1 MCIMDIVCLWDIYFS
16 LAIKKMNPLQN
27 RQGAPGYINS
37 LYSDLRTNI
46 TMLRS
51 RQGNRSE
58 PQAEKQGQRPLGGVR
73 RSTNGS
79 ATQFKVP
86 VVPVAVA
93 PPVPSRALVLLEE
106 KMGIMEGLIGE
117 QVRELGR
124 LRDELEISSIGTL
137 KIQISEDANVYEERT
152 ASTDAPVEV
161 LPAGTLLKVSYPFEE
176 NEEGIW
182 ASKQVVELTSSGLML
197 TGRYFLLAHRT
208 GPDSF
213 SPCVSIISK

>member
-1 MCIMDIVCLWDIYFS
+1 MDKVCWWDIYFS

-46 TMLRS
+46 TILRS
-51 RQGNRSE
+51 RQGVRPE
-58 PQAEKQGQRPLGGVR
+58 PQAEKQGQRPVGGVR
-73 RSTNGS
+73 RSTNGT

-86 VVPVAVA
+86 VVPVPVPVA

-152 ASTDAPVEV
+152 ASTNAPVEV
-161 LPAGTLLKVSYPFEE
+161 LPAGTILKVSYPFEE

-182 ASKQVVELTSSGLML
+182 ASKQVVELTSNGLML
-197 TGRYFLLAHRT
+197 TGRYFLLASRT
-208 GPDSF
+208 SPDSF